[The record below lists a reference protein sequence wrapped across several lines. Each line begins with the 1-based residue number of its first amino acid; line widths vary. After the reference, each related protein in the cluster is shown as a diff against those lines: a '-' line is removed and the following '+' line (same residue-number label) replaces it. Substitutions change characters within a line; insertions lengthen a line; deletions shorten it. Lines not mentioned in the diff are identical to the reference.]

1 MLTNLICLI
10 MVRRTYF
17 DPNGAV
23 QPPNGSARRK
33 CCPFIGIADTVAA
46 SLGEAPCPDF
56 AKQFQSTT
64 T

>member
-23 QPPNGSARRK
+23 QPPKALALRK
-33 CCPFIGIADTVAA
+33 CCPFINIAVIWRLSA
-46 SLGEAPCPDF
+46 EAPCHDF